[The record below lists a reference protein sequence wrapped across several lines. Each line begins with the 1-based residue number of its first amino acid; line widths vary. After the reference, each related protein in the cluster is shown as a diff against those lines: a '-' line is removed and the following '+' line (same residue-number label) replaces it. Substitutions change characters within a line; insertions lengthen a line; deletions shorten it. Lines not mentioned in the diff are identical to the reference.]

1 MAASA
6 DGRRADDPIMTGT
19 AAGISAP
26 LLAVGSAGGTMKRDG
41 NPGAARLDPD
51 LSSGRNI
58 TVAHGPDAVRANV
71 VCPSTIDTE
80 SGGAYWDQKAGAKE
94 RLLKWYP
101 VGRLGTLADVAYLA
115 VYLASDEPRFMTGA
129 ALVLG
134 GGLTAGT
141 RLFGAV

>member
-1 MAASA
+1 MPTS
-6 DGRRADDPIMTGT
+6 
-19 AAGISAP
+19 SAP
-26 LLAVGSAGGTMKRDG
+26 ARST
-41 NPGAARLDPD
+41 PSPAAQ
-51 LSSGRNI
+51 
-58 TVAHGPDAVRANV
+58 
-71 VCPSTIDTE
+71 
-80 SGGAYWDQKAGAKE
+80 YWDQKAGAKE